1 MSAWDKIFDQWNEGR
16 ANAPFLFTAGPC
28 SIEDEAQFEEICQ
41 KISDLKLTT
50 VRGGL
55 NKLRTHRE
63 SFQGLR
69 EKGKSLSL
77 NVLAKHQLSFVSE
90 ITDPR
95 QVEWMDDLVGAYQ
108 VGSRNMY
115 NYDLLRELGR
125 SEKPVVL
132 KRAFSATIDEWIQAS
147 EYVEKEGNKKVLLCE
162 RGIRSFDSK
171 TRNVLDL
178 GAVAYLKSHSHLPV
192 MVDPSHGCGRRDLIL
207 PLAKAAVAVG
217 ADGLMT
223 EIHPRPENALSDASQ
238 TLNFAEF
245 TQLHDEVSKLLF
257 HFDRPIV

>member
-1 MSAWDKIFDQWNEGR
+1 
-16 ANAPFLFTAGPC
+16 
-28 SIEDEAQFEEICQ
+28 
-41 KISDLKLTT
+41 
-50 VRGGL
+50 
-55 NKLRTHRE
+55 
-63 SFQGLR
+63 
-69 EKGKSLSL
+69 
-77 NVLAKHQLSFVSE
+77 
-90 ITDPR
+90 
-95 QVEWMDDLVGAYQ
+95 
-108 VGSRNMY
+108 MY